1 LEVEPFWMRQLTGSV
16 SLKTIS
22 YQDGSCLS
30 MLPSSHEVSK
40 LLLPHPSTRM
50 FLGSYTLKNNG
61 FIQPWC
67 LVTGKNTLTKTD
79 GTTFITQYPLL

>member
-1 LEVEPFWMRQLTGSV
+1 LDETVNRECVFEDYILPGCFL
-16 SLKTIS
+16 SLYAS
-22 YQDGSCLS
+22 H
-30 MLPSSHEVSK
+30 SHEVSRF
-40 LLLPHPSTRM
+40 LLPHPSTMM

-79 GTTFITQYPLL
+79 GTTFITQYPLLGDT